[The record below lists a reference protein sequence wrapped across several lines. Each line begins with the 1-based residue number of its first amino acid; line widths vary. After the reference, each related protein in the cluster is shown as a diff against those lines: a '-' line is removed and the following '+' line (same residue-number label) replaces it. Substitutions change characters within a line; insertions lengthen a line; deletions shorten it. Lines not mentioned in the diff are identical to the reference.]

1 MIASKIIDDAGYA
14 GRFGHGLGHG
24 VGMYIHEAPS
34 LSPRAAMSAVLQP
47 GHVVTDEPGIY
58 LPGKYGCRI
67 EDMIAITED
76 GFYDFT
82 QSPKDLIEIV

>member
-1 MIASKIIDDAGYA
+1 MRCVFAAFASN
-14 GRFGHGLGHG
+14 
-24 VGMYIHEAPS
+24 
-34 LSPRAAMSAVLQP
+34 PR
-47 GHVVTDEPGIY
+47 
-58 LPGKYGCRI
+58 RI